1 MLIEKERK
9 EALDENFALR
19 STENYFAGLAWKLV
33 RKYINRYARIW
44 FYIELYGSNEMLYDD
59 Y

>member
-9 EALDENFALR
+9 EAQDKNFALR
-19 STENYFAGLAWKLV
+19 SIENYFAGLALELV

-44 FYIELYGSNEMLYDD
+44 FYIELYESNGTLYDD

>member
-9 EALDENFALR
+9 KALDENFAL
-19 STENYFAGLAWKLV
+19 STENYFAGLAWELV

-44 FYIELYGSNEMLYDD
+44 FYIELYGSNGTLYDD

>member
-9 EALDENFALR
+9 KALDENFAL
-19 STENYFAGLAWKLV
+19 STENYFAGLAWELV
-33 RKYINRYARIW
+33 RNYINRYARIW
-44 FYIELYGSNEMLYDD
+44 FYIELYGSNGTLYDD

>member
-1 MLIEKERK
+1 MLIKKERK
-9 EALDENFALR
+9 EALDDNFALR
-19 STENYFAGLAWKLV
+19 SIENYFADLAWELA

-44 FYIELYGSNEMLYDD
+44 FYIELYGSSEMLYD